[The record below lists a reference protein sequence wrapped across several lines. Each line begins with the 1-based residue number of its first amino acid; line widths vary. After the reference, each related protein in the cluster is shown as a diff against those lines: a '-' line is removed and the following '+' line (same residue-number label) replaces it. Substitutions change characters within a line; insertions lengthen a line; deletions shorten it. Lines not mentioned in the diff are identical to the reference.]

1 MSPRS
6 KRILTTALLG
16 ALTLTTTGCYREVVS
31 AKGIGSDQH
40 YPKRAEPS
48 TTEID
53 KALDPILDPLLGSDP
68 QEGNN

>member
-6 KRILTTALLG
+6 KRILTSALLG

-40 YPKRAEPS
+40 YPQRVQSKESP
-48 TTEID
+48 ID
-53 KALDPILDPLLGSDP
+53 NALDPILDPLLGTDP